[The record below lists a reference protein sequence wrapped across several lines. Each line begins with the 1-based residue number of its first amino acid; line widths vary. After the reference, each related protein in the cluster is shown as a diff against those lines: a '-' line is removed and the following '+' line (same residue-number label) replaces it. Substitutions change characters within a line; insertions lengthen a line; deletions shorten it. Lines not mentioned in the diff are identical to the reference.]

1 MITYYGYVHVFEI
14 ETCCSIYRV
23 RISTDPIFITTEHT
37 SNNDGFLAIT
47 EYGKVFSVCLDEK
60 TIIPYV
66 TQKLQNPNLVLKLSS
81 RLKLASES
89 KDDAAGKPI
98 PMPWRTESSSEE
110 DENVSEV
117 VKSASRCKIPTT
129 SRTESSS
136 EEDKNVSEVVES
148 ASHCNISDD
157 DVVRK
162 FDLLIKN
169 GDYHEAAKLAAT
181 APKNILRTPQTLQK
195 LKEAAPP
202 AKATHSLVIYFTTLL
217 EQGSLNKYESLELCR
232 PVLVQGKKQ
241 LVEKWISE
249 GKLECSEELGDL
261 VKQYDVDLATSIYL
275 RGNVPYKVYR

>member
-1 MITYYGYVHVFEI
+1 MITNHGHVQVFEI
-14 ETCCSIYRV
+14 ETGCSIYTV
-23 RISTDPIFITTEHT
+23 RISTDPIFITTRHT
-37 SNNDGFLAIT
+37 FNNGFLAIT
-47 EYGKVFSVCLDEK
+47 EYGTVFSVCLDKK

-66 TQKLQNPNLVLKLSS
+66 TQKLQNPDLALKLSS

-89 KDDAAGKPI
+89 MDDAAAKPI

-110 DENVSEV
+110 DKNVDEV

-136 EEDKNVSEVVES
+136 EEDENVNEVVES
-148 ASHCNISDD
+148 ASRCNISDD

-195 LKEAAPP
+195 LKEATPS
-202 AKATHSLVIYFTTLL
+202 AKATHSLVIYFTALL

-232 PVLVQGKKQ
+232 PVLVQVG
-241 LVEKWISE
+241 
-249 GKLECSEELGDL
+249 
-261 VKQYDVDLATSIYL
+261 T
-275 RGNVPYKVYR
+275 